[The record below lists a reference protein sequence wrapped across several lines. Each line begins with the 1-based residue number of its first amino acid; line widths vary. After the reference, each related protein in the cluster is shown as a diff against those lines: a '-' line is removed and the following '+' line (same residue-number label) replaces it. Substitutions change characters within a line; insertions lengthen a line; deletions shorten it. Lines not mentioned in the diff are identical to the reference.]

1 MIKKEELLIMKTVV
15 NPLMI
20 REVLSIDSLLE
31 RIGEDDHHVELSM
44 ILANNETNVM
54 DMGYQIQELYRV
66 TAKKVI
72 TALGV
77 VINEDVTLN
86 VIELEDLL
94 ESIIIMFE
102 PGNSDLFSE
111 TLDSFEDGQDF
122 ICDILGQL
130 SERTYAYWFSVID
143 DFDIGSL
150 SMIKRELE
158 IPLTEV
164 EQRDLKEN
172 EEAIRKFVTIHPNR
186 DDINYSLTFITEREL
201 AVRFGYSWNVGMIAI
216 DEGIEFLIQARQYDR
231 LLKELIVMGLGSSI
245 EFSKIQKTIEEFI
258 EDTYIPI
265 DKRIELLAKL
275 DKIMSDFV

>member
-231 LLKELIVMGLGSSI
+231 LLKELIIMGLGSSI